1 MNPADKRMM
10 ELLEKWLVS
19 LELHLKYADLPTAAY
34 LSVQPWP
41 EHDRPTRWIL
51 ELAKQKVLE
60 LKGHQESRLDQG
72 DSKFAE
78 SLELMAFL
86 ANLVGLQN
94 VQRFIP
100 LAEPDKERSV
110 PPTSGHATTGVNT
123 VIKAPGQPR
132 QTAATSRPAET
143 DATREMPRVTVQATP
158 AGKANES
165 AGSTKSAG
173 SGKTTPKPIKK
184 TPPPAAPAGKAI
196 SSAAMQ
202 KKVMADAVRLLNW
215 GKEWHELAELIARI
229 ADRPPVAEVRRIL
242 RSHKAEI
249 EMQAGDE

>member
-10 ELLEKWLVS
+10 ELLEKWLIS
-19 LELHLKYADLPTAAY
+19 LELHLRYADLPDAAY

-41 EHDRPTRWIL
+41 THDRPTRWIL

-60 LKGHQESRLDQG
+60 LKGQQESRIEMG
-72 DSKFAE
+72 DGKFAE
-78 SLELMAFL
+78 SLELMGFL
-86 ANLVGLQN
+86 ANLVGLQH

-100 LAEPDKERSV
+100 LAEPGNEVAV
-110 PPTSGHATTGVNT
+110 PPDSRQSATSAST

-132 QTAATSRPAET
+132 QPSAARAAEAE
-143 DATREMPRVTVQATP
+143 ATREMPRVAASTPP
-158 AGKANES
+158 AGKVAAS
-165 AGSTKSAG
+165 PARTAAPSKPAS
-173 SGKTTPKPIKK
+173 KPIKK
-184 TPPPAAPAGKAI
+184 SLPAATATGKGN
-196 SSAAMQ
+196 SSVAMQ
-202 KKVMADAVRLLNW
+202 KKVMTDAVRLLSW

-249 EMQAGDE
+249 EMQAEGED